1 MADFITDENIA
12 KSIVAALRK
21 KGFSV
26 LSIREENLLGIPDE
40 QILKLANK
48 HQSIIITHD
57 KDFGFLTHY
66 PLTPHPGIILIRLK
80 MPTPKNVAAVL
91 LPFLMQTKIA
101 KLKGRFTVV
110 REGAVRII

>member
-1 MADFITDENIA
+1 MGLVDQAADSLPAHPPLHPVPRPINQECPAFDIVKIHITPVTAVVASIA
-12 KSIVAALRK
+12 V
-21 KGFSV
+21 
-26 LSIREENLLGIPDE
+26 
-40 QILKLANK
+40 
-48 HQSIIITHD
+48 ITHD

-80 MPTPKNVAAVL
+80 MPTPKNVATVL